1 MLLMGATPNLGR
13 LTVVPARE
21 VWPHEALHFTPW
33 LLSNVDVLSDLLGM
47 DLVLEEAEH
56 PVGGFSLDLIGY
68 DQATSEPV
76 IVENQLEPSD
86 HTHLGQIITY
96 AAGTDPT
103 TIVWVTTG
111 FRAEHRAAIDW
122 LNERTDERTR
132 VFGVVI
138 HVVRIGDSEPAPNF
152 ELVAQPNDWE
162 KLVKKA
168 TVGGSSEATARAILY
183 REFWEAVLDRIRA
196 QHPAWTRARTS
207 DQNWCNTT
215 VGVGGV
221 NIAMVWTR
229 NGLTAQ
235 IYFEGPTAEINIARY
250 QALLQRRDAFEAAL
264 GEPAEWD
271 PMEGRKAA
279 RIVIASPYQD
289 VTAREEWPAI
299 IDWLM
304 DAQTRLRKAL
314 NAAGGTPLIAAGS
327 NVVGSG

>member
-1 MLLMGATPNLGR
+1 MRSMSPPPNLGR
-13 LTVVPARE
+13 LTVVPARK

-138 HVVRIGDSEPAPNF
+138 QVVKIGDSEPAPNF

-168 TVGGSSEATARAILY
+168 TGAGSNEATARAMLY

-196 QHPAWTRARTS
+196 LHPTWTRSRTS
-207 DQNWCNTT
+207 DQNWCNTSI
-215 VGVGGV
+215 GIGGV
-221 NIAMVWTR
+221 NVTMVWART
-229 NGLTAQ
+229 GLSAQ
-235 IYFEGPTAEINIARY
+235 IYFEGPTAEVNIARY
-250 QALLQRRDAFEAAL
+250 QALHGKRDVFEAAL
-264 GEPAEWD
+264 GQPAEWD
-271 PMEGRKAA
+271 QMEGRKAA
-279 RIVIASPYQD
+279 RIVVPSPYQD
-289 VTAREEWPAI
+289 VSARDQWPAI
-299 IDWLM
+299 IEWLI
-304 DAQTRLRKAL
+304 DAQVRLRAAFD
-314 NAAGGTPLIAAGS
+314 AAGGTSTFAAGTNAPG
-327 NVVGSG
+327 NV